1 MKYRSI
7 IIAGLLIILFS
18 SCLHEQSV
26 PISSSFSI
34 EVAEDKTSPVFVQL
48 KNESYGADEYEWTFE
63 GGEPSSSTGTTR
75 PRDDQGAALTEYGA
89 SDVLFE
95 EAAEGFCSWFILQY
109 MRGYK
114 PFVTMMSKEIII
126 QGQLN

>member
-1 MKYRSI
+1 MKRNIENFGSMENVRDK
-7 IIAGLLIILFS
+7 AATWVEILS
-18 SCLHEQSV
+18 HL
-26 PISSSFSI
+26 
-34 EVAEDKTSPVFVQL
+34 
-48 KNESYGADEYEWTFE
+48 
-63 GGEPSSSTGTTR
+63 TR
-75 PRDDQGAALTEYGA
+75 PKNDQGNALSEYGA
-89 SDVLFE
+89 SDVLLE

>member
-1 MKYRSI
+1 MMRDIENFGSMENVRDK
-7 IIAGLLIILFS
+7 AAPWGEILS
-18 SCLHEQSV
+18 E
-26 PISSSFSI
+26 
-34 EVAEDKTSPVFVQL
+34 A
-48 KNESYGADEYEWTFE
+48 
-63 GGEPSSSTGTTR
+63 TR
-75 PRDDQGAALTEYGA
+75 PRDDQGTALTKYGA

-126 QGQLN
+126 QGQLK